1 MQKLR
6 ARRAAPYA
14 PTPVYSEI
22 YFRHTAQIK
31 QHRDFFRDC
40 WREVA
45 FHHRDVD
52 SQQLEKLRIRSERKQ
67 RKRGTP
73 WLIFG
78 GVLVVTA
85 VAIYFA
91 WPRGEERRLAGA
103 VPATNH
109 SVKPAPGTNTTGAAT
124 DALLT
129 VSGYIVNRERIEISP
144 RFLGVVKWIGV
155 KKGDAVTNRQVVV
168 LLDDAEQKARLLEA
182 EAQVANAQVAV
193 KKAELDYARVQR
205 LIAQNIETKQLEDDS
220 RLRVE
225 ATQASLKQAEAG
237 AELARTYLDWTVIR
251 SPISGVVLE
260 KLVDQGELVTPQSFG
275 GGRGPSTAVLA
286 VADLTDLQVEIDLNE
301 ADVNKVALNQECRVS
316 PEAYPD
322 KTYRGYV
329 AEMAPE
335 ANRQKGT
342 LQVKVQ
348 IRDPDKFLTPELT
361 AKVEFLKR

>member
-1 MQKLR
+1 M
-6 ARRAAPYA
+6 
-14 PTPVYSEI
+14 
-22 YFRHTAQIK
+22 
-31 QHRDFFRDC
+31 
-40 WREVA
+40 
-45 FHHRDVD
+45 D
-52 SQQLEKLRIRSERKQ
+52 SQQLEKLRIRSESKQ
-67 RKRGTP
+67 RSRGTP

-78 GVLVVTA
+78 AVLAATA

-91 WPRGEERRLAGA
+91 WPRGKKGGEGG
-103 VPATNH
+103 
-109 SVKPAPGTNTTGAAT
+109 SVSSSGNSGQSASASSNAPTISGSAT
-124 DALLT
+124 DAVLT

-155 KKGDAVTNRQVVV
+155 KKGDSVTNGQVVV
-168 LLDDAEQKARLLEA
+168 LLDDAEQKARLA
-182 EAQVANAQVAV
+182 DAQAQVANARVALE
-193 KKAELDYARVQR
+193 KAEIDYARVRR
-205 LIAQNIETKQLEDDS
+205 LIAENIETKQIEDDS

-225 ATQASLKQAEAG
+225 AAKASLHQTEA
-237 AELARTYLDWTVIR
+237 AVALMRTFLDWTVIR

-275 GGRGPSTAVLA
+275 GGRGPSTAFLA
-286 VADLTDLQVEIDLNE
+286 VADPQDLQVEIDLNE
-301 ADVNKVALNQECRVS
+301 ADVAKVSLNQECRVS

-342 LQVKVQ
+342 LQLKVQ
-348 IRDPDKFLTPELT
+348 VRDPDKFLTPELT